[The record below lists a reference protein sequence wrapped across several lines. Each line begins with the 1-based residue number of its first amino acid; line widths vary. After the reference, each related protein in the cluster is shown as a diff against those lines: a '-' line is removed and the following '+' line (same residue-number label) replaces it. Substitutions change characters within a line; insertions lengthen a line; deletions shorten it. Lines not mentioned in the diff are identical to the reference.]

1 MWPSEQRPPPRA
13 SPTKRHGRA
22 AARALANPEANL
34 STSSAAMQER
44 LRKLEAH
51 LEQENPI
58 LLKIVHSFRRLDK
71 TAYKLGLLDRGQSF
85 ATLVPWWPL
94 ISVVG
99 TFSSGKSTFINF
111 CLGHKLQTTG
121 SQAVDD
127 KFTVVCYS
135 NEGQSRTLPGLA
147 LDSDPRFPFYR
158 ISQAIEEVSAGE
170 GRRVDAYLQLKTC
183 PSEAL
188 KGKILI
194 DSPGFDADAQRTS
207 TLRITNHILN
217 LSDLVLVLFDARH
230 PEPGAM
236 QDTLEHLVG
245 GTITRPD
252 SGKFLYV
259 LNQVDNTAREDN
271 PEEVFAAW
279 QRALAQKGLTAGRF
293 YRIYDPEAAI
303 TIEDPEVRHR
313 FESKRA
319 ADIDEIFERINQV
332 EVERVYRI
340 IGVLEKTARA
350 IEGDLVPR
358 IRAAKKRWRRRVLW
372 TDAVVIG
379 SLVLG
384 ALAWSIAR
392 GYWQGLSFQPPWL
405 ESLLGNDWLTALA
418 ASSVILGTIAIH
430 FWVRKIT
437 AAGLTKRLRTENA
450 PDEHR
455 DWLVAA
461 FAKNT
466 RPWRPFLFSKPAG
479 WGHFAK
485 RRVAKILSEADSFV
499 QTLNNRFANPSG
511 STAPAPAAPDVQAQ
525 SEQRAAGQSTAHDA
539 PASDDH
545 AVQAPGEKEADGA
558 DARAPADS
566 ASFRA

>member
-1 MWPSEQRPPPRA
+1 
-13 SPTKRHGRA
+13 
-22 AARALANPEANL
+22 
-34 STSSAAMQER
+34 MQER

-58 LLKIVHSFRRLDK
+58 LLKIVQSFRRLDK
-71 TAYKLGLLDRGQSF
+71 TAYKLGLLERGQSF

-94 ISVVG
+94 ISIVG
-99 TFSSGKSTFINF
+99 TFSSGKSSFINF
-111 CLGHKLQTTG
+111 YLGHKLQTTG

-183 PSEAL
+183 PSDAL

-207 TLRITNHILN
+207 TLRITDHILN

-236 QDTLEHLVG
+236 QDTLEHLVA
-245 GTITRPD
+245 GTISRPD

-293 YRIYDPEAAI
+293 FRIYDPEAAI
-303 TIEDPEVRHR
+303 AIEDPEIRHR

-319 ADIDEIFERINQV
+319 IDIAEIFERINQV

-340 IGVLEKTARA
+340 IGVLEKTART
-350 IEGDLVPR
+350 IEGELVPQ
-358 IRAAKKRWRRRVLW
+358 IRAAKQRWKRRVLW
-372 TDAVVIG
+372 LDAAVIG
-379 SLVLG
+379 GLALVG
-384 ALAWSIAR
+384 LAWSIAR
-392 GYWQGLSFQPPWL
+392 GHWQGLRYQPPWL
-405 ESLLGNDWLTALA
+405 DQLLSNDVLSAVVLA
-418 ASSVILGTIAIH
+418 CVLVATVAIH
-430 FWVRKIT
+430 FWVRKLT
-437 AAGLTKRLRTENA
+437 AHAVVKRLRAEI
-450 PDEHR
+450 PSSEQR
-455 DWLVAA
+455 DWLVGA
-461 FAKNT
+461 FMKNT
-466 RPWRPFLFSKPAG
+466 RPWRPFLLTQPAG
-479 WGHFAK
+479 WGPLAR

-511 STAPAPAAPDVQAQ
+511 SETM
-525 SEQRAAGQSTAHDA
+525 QSTTGAE
-539 PASDDH
+539 H
-545 AVQAPGEKEADGA
+545 AATAQGPEQATHDGA
-558 DARAPADS
+558 TGAAVRRPDKADTERIDAEGGEEPDQAPADS

>member
-1 MWPSEQRPPPRA
+1 MRPSEQRPPPRA
-13 SPTKRHGRA
+13 SPSKRHGRV

-170 GRRVDAYLQLKTC
+170 GRRVDAYSAAQDL
-183 PSEAL
+183 SERGAERQDTHRL
-188 KGKILI
+188 AGFRRRCAAHLHAAHHQTTYSI
-194 DSPGFDADAQRTS
+194 SPTWCWCCS
-207 TLRITNHILN
+207 TL
-217 LSDLVLVLFDARH
+217 
-230 PEPGAM
+230 
-236 QDTLEHLVG
+236 DTPSRAPCKTPSSIWWA

-271 PEEVFAAW
+271 P
-279 QRALAQKGLTAGRF
+279 RKC
-293 YRIYDPEAAI
+293 
-303 TIEDPEVRHR
+303 
-313 FESKRA
+313 S
-319 ADIDEIFERINQV
+319 
-332 EVERVYRI
+332 
-340 IGVLEKTARA
+340 
-350 IEGDLVPR
+350 PR
-358 IRAAKKRWRRRVLW
+358 GNARWRKRV
-372 TDAVVIG
+372 
-379 SLVLG
+379 
-384 ALAWSIAR
+384 
-392 GYWQGLSFQPPWL
+392 
-405 ESLLGNDWLTALA
+405 
-418 ASSVILGTIAIH
+418 
-430 FWVRKIT
+430 
-437 AAGLTKRLRTENA
+437 
-450 PDEHR
+450 
-455 DWLVAA
+455 
-461 FAKNT
+461 
-466 RPWRPFLFSKPAG
+466 
-479 WGHFAK
+479 
-485 RRVAKILSEADSFV
+485 
-499 QTLNNRFANPSG
+499 
-511 STAPAPAAPDVQAQ
+511 
-525 SEQRAAGQSTAHDA
+525 
-539 PASDDH
+539 
-545 AVQAPGEKEADGA
+545 
-558 DARAPADS
+558 
-566 ASFRA
+566 